1 MFYKIENNKLKLQ
14 KYNKLIPQQRQTRH
28 SNT

>member
-1 MFYKIENNKLKLQ
+1 MFYLIENNKVKIQ
-14 KYNKLIPQQRQTRH
+14 KNNKLIPQQRQTRH